1 MYGSDSCT
9 TPASIIHRHAAA
21 EMEVQGNPG
30 FELAETHQTLG
41 FKRIQHFGF
50 IPKPIWHDLCSCLA
64 EPGRIQVHLV
74 GYFFSFF
81 FGSSPGTLQTFLIQQ
96 RKRSLL
102 NEFLHLKTAFIFL
115 PSSLIF

>member
-81 FGSSPGTLQTFLIQQ
+81 FLVHRLVHF
-96 RKRSLL
+96 RH
-102 NEFLHLKTAFIFL
+102 F
-115 PSSLIF
+115 